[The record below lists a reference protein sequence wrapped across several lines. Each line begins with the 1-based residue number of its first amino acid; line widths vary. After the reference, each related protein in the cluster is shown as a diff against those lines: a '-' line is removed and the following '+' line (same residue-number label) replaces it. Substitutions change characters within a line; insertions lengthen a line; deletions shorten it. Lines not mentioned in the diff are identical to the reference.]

1 MTTAAALSRV
11 PCGGASLMAARRA
24 TGAAVRGLGIAALG
38 AALLVPMAPAPAQA
52 SEVVKLAR
60 LVITGKRQPSRPP
73 AAPQPAPTD
82 RGDVTTQPQS
92 RAGDG
97 ESHVYAQQRRT
108 AEAAL
113 TMTE

>member
-1 MTTAAALSRV
+1 MRRTGNAA
-11 PCGGASLMAARRA
+11 
-24 TGAAVRGLGIAALG
+24 AAVRGLGIAALG
-38 AALLVPMAPAPAQA
+38 AALLVPIAPAQA

-82 RGDVTTQPQS
+82 RVGDGTTQPQS
-92 RAGDG
+92 RAGDN
-97 ESHVYAQQRRT
+97 EPHVYAQQRRT
-108 AEAAL
+108 GDVAV

>member
-1 MTTAAALSRV
+1 MTTAAALLRV
-11 PCGGASLMAARRA
+11 PRGGASLMAARRA

-38 AALLVPMAPAPAQA
+38 AALLVPMAPAQA

>member
-1 MTTAAALSRV
+1 MTRSGRAA
-11 PCGGASLMAARRA
+11 
-24 TGAAVRGLGIAALG
+24 GAAFRGLSAAALG
-38 AALLVPMAPAPAQA
+38 AALLVPMAPVQA

-82 RGDVTTQPQS
+82 RATDSTAQPQS
-92 RAGDG
+92 RAGDN
-97 ESHVYAQQRRT
+97 ETHLYAQQRRT
-108 AEAAL
+108 GEAAL